1 MRRGSVQQDLINDLI
16 DNDQLERY
24 ARQIIM
30 PEINEEGQELLLRSK
45 VAIIGAGGLGCPT
58 GLFLAGAGIGEITI
72 VDNDIID
79 ISNLN
84 RQIAFNTFDIGG
96 SKSEFLQIALKKL
109 NPEINIKSVS
119 YTHLTLPTKR
129 IV

>member
-1 MRRGSVQQDLINDLI
+1 MRRGSVQRDLINDLI

-30 PEINEEGQELLLRSK
+30 PEINEEGQELLLKSK

-58 GLFLAGAGIGEITI
+58 GLFLAGAGVGEITI

-84 RQIAFNTFDIGG
+84 RQIAFNTFDIGEK
-96 SKSEFLQIALKKL
+96 KSELLKISLKKL
-109 NPEINIKSVS
+109 NPE
-119 YTHLTLPTKR
+119 LT
-129 IV
+129 